1 MTTTHTLDANKKTL
15 GRVSSQAA
23 NLLMGKNLPT
33 FSRSSAPDVH
43 VIIKNAGKLAVTE
56 KKRDEKTY
64 RTHSHFVG
72 GEHYSTLAQV
82 IAKKGMSEVIRKA
95 VYGMLPYNRLRA
107 VMMKHLTIEE

>member
-15 GRVSSQAA
+15 GRLSSQAA
-23 NLLMGKNLPT
+23 TLLMGKNLPT
-33 FSRSSAPDVH
+33 FSRSTAPDVH
-43 VIIKNAGKLAVTE
+43 VVITNAGKLKVTE
-56 KKRDEKTY
+56 KKREQKEY

-72 GEHYSTLAQV
+72 GEKYMSMEQM
-82 IAKKGMSEVIRKA
+82 IAKKGMKEVIRKA